1 MFGSE
6 GEVGRSRP
14 TILVLAGEASGD
26 QHAARLIS
34 ALRQRWPGR
43 RVAGIGGE
51 AMRAQGVE
59 LFAGLEKLAVMGF
72 AEIVAR
78 IPFFAQLERRIL
90 ALLDSGYIDLVVPVD
105 YPGFNLRITRAAHQ
119 RGIPVLYYIPPKVWA
134 WRPSRARR
142 LAKTADHIAVILPFE
157 KTIFEQ
163 VGAAVTFVGH
173 PLLDEKISNPDRE
186 SFCRDSGL
194 DSEHP
199 ILAIFPG
206 SRSQELSR
214 HLKVFLEAGRLT
226 MTNHPR
232 LQLVIARASSIHPS
246 SFNESG
252 VTVVDDGQSLLAH
265 ARAALVKSGT
275 STLEAALKG
284 TPFVTAYRMNPLSF
298 FLAERLVQIDRVSL
312 VNLVAGRDVV
322 PEVLQNEA
330 TPERMAELLNPLL
343 DVESSIREKMVRNLA
358 RVRSSLGEPGASVRV
373 AQLAGEL
380 LGET

>member
-6 GEVGRSRP
+6 EEVGRSRP

-26 QHAARLIS
+26 QHAARLVS
-34 ALRQRWPGR
+34 ALLARWPGSR
-43 RVAGIGGE
+43 IIGIGGE
-51 AMRAQGVE
+51 LMSGQGVE
-59 LFAGLEKLAVMGF
+59 LLAGLEKLAVMGF
-72 AEIVAR
+72 AEVVTR
-78 IPFFAQLERRIL
+78 IPFFVQLERRIL
-90 ALLDSGYIDLVVPVD
+90 ALLDNENIDLVVPVD
-105 YPGFNLRITRAAHQ
+105 YPGFNLRITKAAHR

-134 WRPSRARR
+134 WRAGRARR
-142 LAKTADHIAVILPFE
+142 LAQTADRIAVILPFE
-157 KTIFEQ
+157 TRIFEQ

-173 PLLDEKISNPDRE
+173 PLLDERVPVPDRE

-194 DSEHP
+194 DPEHP

-214 HLKVFLEAGRLT
+214 HLKVFMEASRLA
-226 MTNHPR
+226 MADYPQ
-232 LQLVIARASSIHPS
+232 LQLVVARASSIHPS
-246 SFNESG
+246 SFSELE
-252 VTVVDDGQSLLAH
+252 VTVVDDGHSLLAH

-275 STLEAALKG
+275 ATLEATLRG
-284 TPFVTAYRMNPLSF
+284 TPFVTAYRMHPLSF
-298 FLAERLVQIDRVSL
+298 FLARRLVQIDRVSL

-330 TPERMAELLNPLL
+330 TPERIADLLSPLL
-343 DVESSIREKMVRNLA
+343 DVGSSVRETMVTDLA
-358 RVRSSLGEPGASVRV
+358 SVQEAFGKPGASVRV